1 METFDLLSITKEG
14 TPAHVVAL
22 QATQLAKQ
30 ARELGLND
38 QADMVEKSLYSS
50 IKSRSLSGFE
60 ASKALAKSV
69 EQNVIEIQ
77 KQSEQAAN
85 IAGGINAVLGYA
97 QESGYNVDP
106 DLIAAT
112 NKMYEGRDISGL
124 EEMKRMISA
133 DVTRQADSKQKM
145 AEASATGKMDP
156 QAQIEANK
164 LMATKLLRQFH
175 NAQKIL
181 NDPEAPK
188 AFTGNPTKQF
198 LNKTTGVGNNVR
210 SYMDSIGGFNLGVGM
225 QEVKATTG
233 TAAGMAAS
241 ETEAFKAAQSALK
254 IDQDWSNAV
263 EQLNIFNSSII
274 RTLKGLGV
282 RNEYLN
288 REGAE
293 KWLKG
298 SDVNLPLL
306 DNEKIDGGK
315 TSQAPPPATQPLPM
329 RQGAPNPQPQTWM
342 PGAPQISF
350 GGGPAPTGTSVPQA
364 PPQAPPQGQSTPQA
378 TTPVSPYA
386 AIRTKAA
393 KQFNLSY

>member
-1 METFDLLSITKEG
+1 
-14 TPAHVVAL
+14 
-22 QATQLAKQ
+22 
-30 ARELGLND
+30 
-38 QADMVEKSLYSS
+38 
-50 IKSRSLSGFE
+50 
-60 ASKALAKSV
+60 
-69 EQNVIEIQ
+69 
-77 KQSEQAAN
+77 
-85 IAGGINAVLGYA
+85 
-97 QESGYNVDP
+97 
-106 DLIAAT
+106 
-112 NKMYEGRDISGL
+112 
-124 EEMKRMISA
+124 
-133 DVTRQADSKQKM
+133 
-145 AEASATGKMDP
+145 
-156 QAQIEANK
+156 
-164 LMATKLLRQFH
+164 
-175 NAQKIL
+175 
-181 NDPEAPK
+181 
-188 AFTGNPTKQF
+188 
-198 LNKTTGVGNNVR
+198 
-210 SYMDSIGGFNLGVGM
+210 MDSIGGFNLGVGM

-306 DNEKIDGGK
+306 DNEKIDGGQ
-315 TSQAPPPATQPLPM
+315 TSQTPPPATQPLPM

-378 TTPVSPYA
+378 TTPVNPYA